1 VVLGGMGSL
10 LGSVVGAVILTAMPE
25 LFRQFKDYQ
34 DLAYGAL
41 LVGLL
46 IGRPQGLLGRG
57 KVSLKF
63 MSKKE

>member
-1 VVLGGMGSL
+1 MSFPVSGKNREFLLEMGEI
-10 LGSVVGAVILTAMPE
+10 GI
-25 LFRQFKDYQ
+25 
-34 DLAYGAL
+34 
-41 LVGLL
+41 GLL